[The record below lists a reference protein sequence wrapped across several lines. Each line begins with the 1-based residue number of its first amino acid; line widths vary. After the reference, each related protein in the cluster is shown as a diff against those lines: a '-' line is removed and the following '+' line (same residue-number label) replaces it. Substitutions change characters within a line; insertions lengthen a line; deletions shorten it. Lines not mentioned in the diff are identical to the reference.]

1 MEAVA
6 LDTPLNR
13 RQIDVLTWIRD
24 GCPDRRWPDHT
35 FKTTAQAL
43 DSRRLVTIS
52 KRGGTWKAAILPAG
66 QHYLSTGK
74 YPPGH
79 WARRRSSAAD
89 LKPPVKTWVATTQP
103 LVPAS
108 DATETLNR
116 TTPAQDGLTPTRK
129 LLKDIVDAG
138 GILEIDTSDDNTRY
152 SSLVGIINRRG
163 MAPDGQEVI
172 LIHARYNRIILRL
185 SSVSD
190 WKTDPPSETVAA
202 ERIVRWYKAVATL
215 RSEKRLDAIGKEQR
229 SRAFRLLHALA
240 REAESRGYT
249 VRLPQRNR
257 NGYIDDRSRLSGDLI
272 IVMPDI
278 ECSLDIWQPKD
289 RVPHTPTAY
298 ELERQKK
305 YGWPPSQYDHVP
317 ANRLSMTIDTNSR
330 YSSKVTWA
338 ETKTLKLEQRLPDAF
353 ITFERWAVIHAEATE
368 AARLAAIE
376 EQKRKERQDEL
387 ATQAY
392 VKDALGKRFV
402 ADVDDWELSARLRS
416 YLIAMAERVEL
427 IDDPD
432 ERSAAEEWLAWCRE
446 FAAERD
452 PLTRP
457 VRKPKVKPPDY
468 SELQEFRSRL
478 GFGSRFW

>member
-1 MEAVA
+1 MAVMA
-6 LDTPLNR
+6 LNTPLNR

-24 GCPDRRWPDHT
+24 GCPDGRWTDHT

-43 DSRRLVTIS
+43 ASRRLATIS

-66 QHYLSTGK
+66 QHYLSNGD

-79 WARRRSSAAD
+79 WTGRRSPAVD
-89 LKPPVKTWVATTQP
+89 VKPPVTKWVTPTQP
-103 LVPAS
+103 VAPAVDPAERPS
-108 DATETLNR
+108 R
-116 TTPAQDGLTPTRK
+116 TPRAQDGLTPTRK

-138 GILEIDTSDDNTRY
+138 GILEIDTSEDTTRY
-152 SSLVGIINRRG
+152 PSLVGIINHRG

-172 LIHARYNRIILRL
+172 LINARYNRIILRL

-190 WKTDPPSETVAA
+190 WKTDDPSETVAA
-202 ERIVRWYKAVATL
+202 ERIGRWHKAVATL
-215 RSEKRLDAIGKEQR
+215 RSEKRLDSIGREQR

-240 REAESRGYT
+240 REAEARGYT

-257 NGYIDDRSRLSGDLI
+257 NGYIDDRSRLAGDLI

-278 ECSLDIWQPKD
+278 ECSVNIWQPKD

-305 YGWPPSQYDHVP
+305 YDWPPSQYDYVP
-317 ANRLSMTIDTNSR
+317 ANRLSMAVDTNSR
-330 YSSKVTWA
+330 FSSKVTWA
-338 ETKTLKLEQRLPDAF
+338 ETKTLKLELRLPDAF

-368 AARLAAIE
+368 AARVAAIE

-392 VKDALGKRFV
+392 LRDALGKRLV
-402 ADVDDWELSARLRS
+402 ADVNAWELSARLRD
-416 YLIAMAERVEL
+416 YLDAMAERVAL
-427 IDDPD
+427 IDDSE
-432 ERSAAEEWLAWCRE
+432 ERAAAEEWLVWCRE
-446 FAAERD
+446 YAAERD
-452 PLTRP
+452 PLKQP
-457 VRKPKVKPPDY
+457 FRKPKVKPPDY
-468 SELQEFRSRL
+468 SELQEFRSQL

>member
-1 MEAVA
+1 MATFRRPVPRPDGSIGFVA
-6 LDTPLNR
+6 LDTPLNQ

-24 GCPDRRWPDHT
+24 GCPDGRWTDHT

-43 DSRRLVTIS
+43 ASRRLVTIS

-66 QHYLSTGK
+66 QHYLSNGK

-79 WARRRSSAAD
+79 WTRRRSPAVD
-89 LKPPVKTWVATTQP
+89 VKQPVTKWVTPTQP
-103 LVPAS
+103 VAPAV
-108 DATETLNR
+108 DPAERPIR
-116 TTPAQDGLTPTRK
+116 TPRA
-129 LLKDIVDAG
+129 
-138 GILEIDTSDDNTRY
+138 
-152 SSLVGIINRRG
+152 
-163 MAPDGQEVI
+163 
-172 LIHARYNRIILRL
+172 HRL

-202 ERIVRWYKAVATL
+202 ERIGRWHNAVATL
-215 RSEKRLDAIGKEQR
+215 RSEKRLESIGREQR

-240 REAESRGYT
+240 REAEARGYT

-257 NGYIDDRSRLSGDLI
+257 NGYIDDRSRLAGDLI

-278 ECSLDIWQPKD
+278 ECSVNIWQPKD

-305 YGWPPSQYDHVP
+305 YDWPPSQYDYVP
-317 ANRLSMTIDTNSR
+317 ANRLSMAVDTNSR
-330 YSSKVTWA
+330 FSSKVTWT

-392 VKDALGKRFV
+392 LRDALGKRLV
-402 ADVDDWELSARLRS
+402 ADVNAWELAARLRD
-416 YLIAMAERVEL
+416 YLDAMAERVAF
-427 IDDPD
+427 IDDSE
-432 ERSAAEEWLAWCRE
+432 ERAAAEEWLAWCRE
-446 FAAERD
+446 YAAERD
-452 PLTRP
+452 PLKQRI
-457 VRKPKVKPPDY
+457 RKPEVKPPDY

>member
-1 MEAVA
+1 MEYVS
-6 LDTPLNR
+6 LNTPLNP
-13 RQIDVLTWIRD
+13 RQVDVLAWIRD
-24 GCPDRRWPDHT
+24 GCPDGRWTDHT

-43 DSRRLVTIS
+43 ASRRLATIS

-66 QHYLSTGK
+66 QHYLSTGQ

-79 WARRRSSAAD
+79 WARRPSSATD
-89 LKPPVKTWVATTQP
+89 LRPPATTWVTPTQP
-103 LVPAS
+103 VTP
-108 DATETLNR
+108 ATER
-116 TTPAQDGLTPTRK
+116 VERPPQDGLTPTRK

-163 MAPDGQEVI
+163 MAPNGQEVI
-172 LIHARYNRIILRL
+172 LINPRYNRIILRL

-202 ERIVRWYKAVATL
+202 ERIGRWQNAVATL
-215 RSEKRLDAIGKEQR
+215 RSEKRLDSIGKEHR
-229 SRAFRLLHALA
+229 ARAFRILHAVA
-240 REAESRGYT
+240 REAEARGYT

-257 NGYIDDRSRLSGDLI
+257 NGYVDDRSRLSGDLI

-278 ECSLDIWQPKD
+278 ECSIVIWQPKD

-305 YGWPPSQYDHVP
+305 YDWPPSQYDYVP
-317 ANRLSMTIDTNSR
+317 ANRLSMAIETNSR

-392 VKDALGKRFV
+392 LRDALGKRLV
-402 ADVDDWELSARLRS
+402 ADVNAWELAARLQD
-416 YLIAMAERVEL
+416 YLDAMAERVAL
-427 IDDPD
+427 IDDSE
-432 ERSAAEEWLAWCRE
+432 ERAAAEEWLAWCRE
-446 FAAERD
+446 YAAERD
-452 PLTRP
+452 PLKHP
-457 VRKPKVKPPDY
+457 IRKPEVKPPDY